1 MMTSLKRLWGLIG
14 RTIRSMRVLV
24 VVKSHVL
31 HEAAARMMEK
41 RAFGL
46 SWFSGPGGGFF
57 KPGAFVKAFWGGIKA
72 AKRVIPELAKLSV
85 LLENWERVFTVY
97 NTNMLSAHD
106 ETFCKT
112 IRGLVSSGCIGIH
125 INMHFHHA
133 K

>member
-57 KPGAFVKAFWGGIKA
+57 KPGAFVKAFWGGVEA
-72 AKRVIPELAKLSV
+72 AKRVIPELAKSFL
-85 LLENWERVFTVY
+85 FF
-97 NTNMLSAHD
+97 A
-106 ETFCKT
+106 
-112 IRGLVSSGCIGIH
+112 
-125 INMHFHHA
+125 
-133 K
+133 